1 MIHLI
6 ILPAISGQIK
16 SIACVKRMMQLE
28 IGDSIKLGEK
38 TYRVEQGGTEA
49 SLRRQPRGQTNG
61 QVAIFHT
68 GVASIYASLDIYDR
82 LQEQTPSNQVG
93 RTLIFV
99 DCRQKQARL
108 VATKIKAV
116 STKPLAN
123 KELSSVGILL
133 ETEVNAIRLET
144 LEEYHRLI
152 ELALA

>member
-1 MIHLI
+1 
-6 ILPAISGQIK
+6 
-16 SIACVKRMMQLE
+16 MMQLE

-61 QVAIFHT
+61 QVVIFHT

-99 DCRQKQARL
+99 DCRQKQARV

-116 STKPLAN
+116 STKPLAEIRN
-123 KELSSVGILL
+123 CHIIDTLI